1 MIGSPAVRCS
11 MDSTKRSPRR
21 SVAPTWSPAAISAAR
36 PAMASCAGRSL
47 NCLRFGFTKRD
58 LIRVPSDRG
67 QAGLYSPACTQEIHN
82 AIRSNLPV
90 RNLPNAHGSVGAC
103 HPIDQLVG
111 GLAQRVR
118 ARCGLTTGSG
128 VTRLYYR
135 GRTADYAEFVI
146 GRAFARPVG

>member
-1 MIGSPAVRCS
+1 
-11 MDSTKRSPRR
+11 
-21 SVAPTWSPAAISAAR
+21 
-36 PAMASCAGRSL
+36 MASCAGGRL

-111 GLAQRVR
+111 GLAQPVP
-118 ARCGLTTGSG
+118 ARCCPTTSSA
-128 VTRLYYR
+128 TPRLSNPEQT
-135 GRTADYAEFVI
+135 TAHSHFLLPPPY
-146 GRAFARPVG
+146 PPPPLYSHPPP